1 MKLDLYLGHAPKDFV
16 ASYYYKIVDFPKD
29 YEKITK
35 KKMIEAIKEF
45 YSNPE
50 VIISICTTKELEI
63 LKEIINGKYEF
74 VPNHYFYL
82 CSLADKLLIYLSP
95 IITIMN
101 DFKKVITS
109 ALKKVDWNKKQE
121 EDKIDALAIGYIK
134 VMGSIYDKVLYQ
146 FLSQMLELSEEKII
160 EYLNNSELFKYHIG
174 LCQKYMPSLGKWV
187 NEYYYRDYQDYL
199 DELDEQRKEYAKS
212 AGKMIDLNDYINIF
226 FNKVNVNN
234 PKVKK
239 MFTELS
245 KNHNFPLI
253 LDQINLTVLL
263 NEDYDIFLES
273 IKALLEDDYNEENL
287 KIIKEAMKEMPS
299 GALNGL
305 THNEWEKANDE
316 EIKLHKNNLNE
327 HQGNAHLDKKDCNLF
342 YKLYLALVEYT
353 NNIYHINS
361 NIKKYIELSI

>member
-1 MKLDLYLGHAPKDFV
+1 MPKIYAF
-16 ASYYYKIVDFPKD
+16 FR
-29 YEKITK
+29 
-35 KKMIEAIKEF
+35 KM
-45 YSNPE
+45 
-50 VIISICTTKELEI
+50 
-63 LKEIINGKYEF
+63 
-74 VPNHYFYL
+74 
-82 CSLADKLLIYLSP
+82 
-95 IITIMN
+95 
-101 DFKKVITS
+101 
-109 ALKKVDWNKKQE
+109 
-121 EDKIDALAIGYIK
+121 
-134 VMGSIYDKVLYQ
+134 
-146 FLSQMLELSEEKII
+146 
-160 EYLNNSELFKYHIG
+160 
-174 LCQKYMPSLGKWV
+174 V

-212 AGKMIDLNDYINIF
+212 AGKMVDLNDYINIF

-245 KNHNFPLI
+245 KNHNYPLI

-273 IKALLEDDYNEENL
+273 IK
-287 KIIKEAMKEMPS
+287 
-299 GALNGL
+299 ALNGL